1 MANITSLPSAKV
13 PLIFNDNQLM
23 TTEWYRF
30 FNNIYG
36 IVGEGQG
43 IVSVINGGTG
53 QSSYTDG
60 QLLIGNSVGN
70 TLTKN
75 TLTPSDGIDITN
87 GNGTITIKNSG
98 VTALFAGSNISLTS
112 STGAITISST
122 GAGGNVESTAV
133 YATENQTV
141 FTVDT
146 YDVGANVLEVFV
158 NGSKQIVGVNY
169 DETNSVT
176 VTFLTGLNLND
187 LVEFRIIGS
196 LGSNLSGVTGV
207 TATSPLF
214 SSGGSTPNISLLGNI
229 PVSNLNS
236 GTGATSSTYWRGDG
250 TWAALPA
257 FALLDGTNT
266 WGGVNTFANAVVIGS
281 ATSSGIGT
289 ITSTAY
295 NFTSGTS
302 IFRDP
307 SSGQVFISNGG
318 SGIYE
323 FSSSGQFKVNGVVGL
338 TTATGATLASNNTFT
353 AVNSFTNAV
362 TIGSSTSSGTGTI
375 TSTQYNFTSGTSIY
389 RDPSSGSVYISNGG
403 SGIYEFT
410 TSGNFNVNG
419 VIGLTAATGAG
430 LAANNTLSGNNTF
443 SGNSLFSN
451 GGATSVAIGASTTT
465 AMLLN
470 PSSVNFYDS
479 TTGNLYN
486 SIYYDAT
493 STALANQGYYFNFKT
508 VGVNSATTAYI
519 FRGDGTAEKTGGG
532 SWAAISDARL
542 KDNIAPLSGALAKI
556 TALNPVSYTWKI
568 DCTEPKV
575 GFIAQEVQQTMPNAV
590 TSRMPNDVEKDLV
603 SDCTL
608 AIGWQNDM
616 IAYLVGAIKE
626 LKAEIDE
633 LKAK

>member
-13 PLIFNDNQLM
+13 PLVFTDNQLM

-43 IVSVINGGTG
+43 IVSVVNGGTG

-75 TLTPSDGIDITN
+75 TLTPDTGIDITN

-98 VTALFAGSNISLTS
+98 VTALFAGNNISLTS
-112 STGAITISST
+112 NTGAITISST

-133 YATENQTV
+133 YAIQDQTV
-141 FTVDT
+141 FTVNT

-158 NGSKQIVGVNY
+158 NGSKQIVNVNY
-169 DETNSVT
+169 TETNSTT

-196 LGSNLSGVTGV
+196 LEANLSGVTGV

-266 WGGVNTFANAVVIGS
+266 WGGVNTFANAVAIGS
-281 ATSSGIGT
+281 STSSGVGT
-289 ITSTAY
+289 ITSSQY

-302 IFRDP
+302 IYRDP
-307 SSGQVFISNGG
+307 VFGSIYISNSG

-323 FSSSGQFKVNGVVGL
+323 FSPSGFIKVNGVL
-338 TTATGATLASNNTFT
+338 ALTATTGAGLASNNTFT
-353 AVNSFTNAV
+353 GVNSFTNAV
-362 TIGSSTSSGTGTI
+362 TIGSSISSGTGTI
-375 TSTQYNFTSGTSIY
+375 TSAQYNFTSGTSIY
-389 RDPSSGSVYISNGG
+389 RDPSSSQIYISNGG
-403 SGIYEFT
+403 SGIYEFSS
-410 TSGNFNVNG
+410 SGEFKVNG
-419 VIGLTAATGAG
+419 VVGLTTATGAG
-430 LAANNTLSGNNTF
+430 LTANNTLSGNNTF
-443 SGNSLFSN
+443 SGASLFSN

-493 STALANQGYYFNFKT
+493 STALADQGYYFNYKT
-508 VGVNSATTAYI
+508 PSVNSATTAYI
-519 FRGDGTAEKTGGG
+519 FKGDGTAAKTGGG
-532 SWAAISDARL
+532 SWSAISDARL
-542 KDNIAPLSGALAKI
+542 KENVTPLTDALDKI
-556 TALNPVSYTWKI
+556 VALNPVNYDWKFET
-568 DCTEPKV
+568 TEPTV
-575 GFIAQEVQQTMPNAV
+575 GFIAQEVQKVMPNAV

-603 SDCTL
+603 SDRTL

-616 IAYLVGAIKE
+616 MAYLVGAIKE